1 MLLVL
6 FKDRERRVSHL
17 IVSDVNQGK
26 DELGGWVQDFL
37 GMERFSL
44 GLLQAVKSRECTL
57 RILKSCLRSSVNFA
71 YGDFTC
77 TEKD

>member
-26 DELGGWVQDFL
+26 DELEGGFKIFL
-37 GMERFSL
+37 GWNDSP
-44 GLLQAVKSRECTL
+44 
-57 RILKSCLRSSVNFA
+57 
-71 YGDFTC
+71 
-77 TEKD
+77 